1 MSRTRHRIALMATL
15 LVLLGFG
22 ASATAAQAAYIW
34 SRSGGAYI
42 RSQPSTYAGSYGYFG
57 NGTGL
62 YLHCYVDAQ
71 WAYGNHWTNR
81 WFRVNVPS
89 YRYGSP
95 AAYIHASLVANQYG
109 VRRC

>member
-1 MSRTRHRIALMATL
+1 MVIAAIL
-15 LVLLGFG
+15 LVFAGST
-22 ASATAAQAAYIW
+22 AAAAQAAYIW
-34 SRSGGAYI
+34 SNSGGAYI
-42 RSQPSTYAGSYGYFG
+42 RAKPNTNSMSYGYFR

-62 YLHCYVDAQ
+62 YLYCYTDAQ
-71 WAYGNHWTNR
+71 WAYGNHWSNR

-95 AAYIHASLVANQYG
+95 EAYIHASLVAAQYS